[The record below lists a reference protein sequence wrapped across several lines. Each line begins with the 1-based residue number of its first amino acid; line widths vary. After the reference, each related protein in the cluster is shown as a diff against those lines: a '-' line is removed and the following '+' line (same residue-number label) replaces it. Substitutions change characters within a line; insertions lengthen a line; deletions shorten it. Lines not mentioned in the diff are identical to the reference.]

1 MLYYKTFPFTVEK
14 SAEETDKDGV
24 KTGLISGYGSIF
36 GNEDSYGEIVAKGA
50 FVKSLNSNQK
60 IKMLWQH
67 NADMPIGNWA
77 NLKEDDIGLKGDA
90 VLPLDIVS
98 INEKYQMAKAGLVDG
113 LSIGYM
119 IRKNGYEQLDNGTFL
134 LKDLDLREISLVTFP
149 ANPLALISNVKNFQF
164 SAFSLQTELREKGF
178 TKKQAIDAVIKAFNG
193 EPLNEKKEDDL
204 AILKSI
210 NTLAEAFRRGF
221 KI

>member
-1 MLYYKTFPFTVEK
+1 MYYKTFPFTVVK
-14 SAEETDKDGV
+14 AEETDAEGK
-24 KTGLISGYGSIF
+24 KTGRISGYGSIF
-36 GNEDSYGEIVAKGA
+36 NNVDSYGDIVAKGA
-50 FVKSLNSNQK
+50 FIKTLNDNPK

-67 NADMPIGNWA
+67 DASMPIGNWN
-77 NLKEDDIGLKGDA
+77 NLKEDNIGLAGDA
-90 VLPLDIVS
+90 VLPLDIISV
-98 INEKYQMAKAGLVDG
+98 NEKYQMAKAGLVDG

-119 IRKNGYEQLDNGTFL
+119 IRKNGYEMQDNGTTL

-164 SAFSLQTELREKGF
+164 SAFSLEAELREKGF
-178 TKKQAIDAVIKAFNG
+178 TKSQAMDAVIRAFNG
-193 EPLNEKKEDDL
+193 EPLNEKKEDEL

-221 KI
+221 QL